1 MLYANTGIDKGKLW
15 QFSYSFTTLILLNY
29 SPYFTYNTDYVKVT
43 TIHVLVTKLH

>member
-29 SPYFTYNTDYVKVT
+29 SPYFTDYVKVT